1 MPLYKTI
8 PVSGGLIGVWQLTET
23 STDLSSSFSLHEL
36 ESKDFLQYN
45 YEKRK
50 VEWMATR
57 LLIKQLI
64 GLNFRITYSQTGKPN
79 LTHDRYKHLS
89 ISHSRDFVAV
99 FIHEQLDVGLDIESI
114 TRNYN
119 SVERK
124 YLSDQE
130 QIAANKNNMLQCLYW
145 CAKEAIFKLVPD
157 EGVEFR
163 KQIHILPFDPKT
175 EEQFIVRYTSESKT
189 EDYQLHF
196 QIFSG
201 HCLVWAL
208 DNEQ

>member
-1 MPLYKTI
+1 MALYKTI
-8 PVSGGLIGVWQLTET
+8 PVSGGLIGVWQLTEI
-23 STDLSSSFSLHEL
+23 SSDLSSSFSPQEL
-36 ESKDFLQYN
+36 ESNDFQQYT

-57 LLIKQLI
+57 LLLKQLI
-64 GLNFRITYSQTGKPN
+64 GANFKITYSQTGKPR

-89 ISHSRDFVAV
+89 ISHSRAFVAV
-99 FIHEQLDVGLDIESI
+99 FIHERLDVGMDIESI

-130 QIAANKNNMLQCLYW
+130 LIAVNKNNILQCLYW
-145 CAKEAIFKLVPD
+145 CAKEAVFKLVPD

-175 EEQFIVRYTSESKT
+175 EEQFRIQYTSENKT

-196 QIFSG
+196 QIFSD
-201 HCLVWAL
+201 HCLVWVV
-208 DNEQ
+208 DNDQ